1 MQCTACAAVYGSL
14 LGNFSLGG
22 NKYLEA
28 LEEMRLLLLGRLPEE
43 LVFVMTMVQEKEVEA
58 LQAEE
63 AASAKAW
70 GRNRSPGYSRPA
82 PIPPKHG
89 LGWSLGL
96 GPPLWESREWGR
108 SPGLGLRLG
117 TEAGLLSRWPNL
129 GALLQS
135 LQSSAS
141 RSLQPSALPQ
151 ISPSPAVCVV
161 QSSFNKYLPNSAP
174 CQALF

>member
-63 AASAKAW
+63 AASAKA
-70 GRNRSPGYSRPA
+70 
-82 PIPPKHG
+82 
-89 LGWSLGL
+89 
-96 GPPLWESREWGR
+96 
-108 SPGLGLRLG
+108 
-117 TEAGLLSRWPNL
+117 
-129 GALLQS
+129 
-135 LQSSAS
+135 
-141 RSLQPSALPQ
+141 
-151 ISPSPAVCVV
+151 
-161 QSSFNKYLPNSAP
+161 
-174 CQALF
+174 